1 MELSDDF
8 DEVEVHGTL
17 IYFGA
22 VCFLLGWTCVTFDAA
37 TFPQN
42 STGCISYVEVDLE
55 TAGQMSVAVGVLS
68 AKPASPTAT
77 VVAPQTPFRIAPS
90 EICSLATEVDEL
102 TGGAAIADEPL
113 TGEPRME
120 WIEATE
126 VPDLRG
132 LGEGVVGPPQG
143 VHGGELGFTAPLV
156 PIEGVRFDGLPPTIP
171 RSEGGMAASQ
181 PLPEWPPRGGPGVPE
196 FDVVLGIREILE
208 LIGSRLPLQLREE
221 LQGFGGGGVA
231 GAPPVVTLTVHL
243 P

>member
-1 MELSDDF
+1 
-8 DEVEVHGTL
+8 
-17 IYFGA
+17 
-22 VCFLLGWTCVTFDAA
+22 
-37 TFPQN
+37 
-42 STGCISYVEVDLE
+42 
-55 TAGQMSVAVGVLS
+55 MSVAVGVLS
-68 AKPASPTAT
+68 VKRASPTVT
-77 VVAPQTPFRIAPS
+77 VVAPETPFRIAPN
-90 EICSLATEVDEL
+90 EICSVATEVAEL
-102 TGGAAIADEPL
+102 TGGSAIADEHL

-156 PIEGVRFDGLPPTIP
+156 PIEGVRFVGLPPTIP
-171 RSEGGMAASQ
+171 KSEGGMAASQ

-208 LIGSRLPLQLREE
+208 LIGSRLPPQLRDE
-221 LQGFGGGGVA
+221 LQGFGGGVA
-231 GAPPVVTLTVHL
+231 DAPPFVTLTVHL